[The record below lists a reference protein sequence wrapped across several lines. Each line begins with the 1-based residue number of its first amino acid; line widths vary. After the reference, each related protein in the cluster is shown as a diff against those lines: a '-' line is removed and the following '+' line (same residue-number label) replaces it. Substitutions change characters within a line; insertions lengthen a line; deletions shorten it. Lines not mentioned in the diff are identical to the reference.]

1 MTLSF
6 YSKATV
12 EICGK
17 SVPLG
22 GGTAESRVSAAS
34 RKLHIEHLSEYT
46 KTRYAS
52 SVLKV
57 CGQCASDAARSIFLT
72 PGLPVIPFSEMSSYL
87 TKLCVLLGLLVLL
100 PGCVMVGPDFV
111 KPDAAVDDAWVGS
124 ERAAVS
130 ETEEHREWWKSF
142 DDPVLNALIEQAYA
156 QNLNLQIAGLRVYE
170 ARAVLGLA
178 AGSLYPQIQNGR
190 ASLGRIE
197 LSENAEPVS
206 NLPDAVGRQVDTS
219 FSNYRL
225 GLDAAWELDF
235 WGRFRRGVESAD
247 ANLAA
252 SIATYDDFLV
262 TLTGEVATA
271 YVLLRTLEERLAYAE
286 RNVAIQQRSL
296 GIADVRAR
304 NGLVTELDVQLAR
317 TLLGNTRA
325 TIPVIQ
331 TGIRKAKHA
340 LSLLTSVTPGQLNE
354 ILEAAGQIPNAPES
368 VAVGIPADLLRRR
381 PDIRRAEL
389 QAAAQSARIGVA
401 QADLYPAFR
410 LAGTVGYS
418 ADSTGDLISSDSIA
432 GFGTIGFNWKFLNYG
447 RLRNNVRVQ
456 DAKFQ
461 QAVAAYQNTVLNA
474 AREVEDGLVSF
485 RNAREQVQ
493 YLTDSV
499 QAARRAV
506 ELAQTQYRDGVIS
519 YSLVLDAQRFQLL
532 IEDQLTKARGDVA
545 SGLIATYKALGG
557 GWQLREGKPFVPDT
571 VRASMTERTN
581 WGELLDSQSVEPVA
595 EEQRGTWRSPDF

>member
-1 MTLSF
+1 MRERRPARAQIPDGLSGVKF
-6 YSKATV
+6 GV
-12 EICGK
+12 RLRLIVGF
-17 SVPLG
+17 
-22 GGTAESRVSAAS
+22 SAM
-34 RKLHIEHLSEYT
+34 LMLS
-46 KTRYAS
+46 S
-52 SVLKV
+52 
-57 CGQCASDAARSIFLT
+57 CA
-72 PGLPVIPFSEMSSYL
+72 
-87 TKLCVLLGLLVLL
+87 
-100 PGCVMVGPDFV
+100 MVGPDYV
-111 KPDAAVDDAWVGS
+111 KPDTAVDPAWS
-124 ERAAVS
+124 EAKSAEVVTES
-130 ETEEHREWWKSF
+130 EEHRQWWKSF
-142 DDPVLNALIEQAYA
+142 ADPVLDALIEKAYA
-156 QNLNLQIAGLRVYE
+156 QNLSLQIAGLRVYE

-178 AGSLYPQIQNGR
+178 AGSLYPQVQSGR

-206 NLPDAVGRQVDTS
+206 NLPDSVARGVDTS

-271 YVLLRTLEERLAYAE
+271 YVLLRTLEERLAFAE

-296 GIADVRAR
+296 EIADVRAR

-331 TGIRKAKHA
+331 TGIRKSKHA
-340 LSLLTSVTPGQLNE
+340 LSLLIGTTPGEL
-354 ILEAAGQIPNAPES
+354 GQIIDAPGMIPDAPDS
-368 VAVGIPADLLRRR
+368 IAVGIPADLLRRR

-410 LAGTVGYS
+410 LAGTVGYA

-485 RNAREQVQ
+485 RNAREQVD
-493 YLTDSV
+493 YLIDSV
-499 QAARRAV
+499 KAARRAV

-519 YSLVLDAQRFQLL
+519 YTLVLDAQQFVLL
-532 IEDQLTKARGDVA
+532 NEDQLTKARGDVA

-557 GWQLREGKPFVPDT
+557 GWQLREGKPFVPEA
-571 VRASMTERTN
+571 VRASMSQRTN
-581 WGELLDSQSVEPVA
+581 WGELLEPETLIPVPD
-595 EEQRGTWRSPDF
+595 EQRGSWRSPDF